1 MLPINDM
8 TLYCLYSVFHSNS
21 VVVYLSCCH
30 YYITCRVCRTRGN
43 LPKGITCI
51 IHGYLHN
58 LYLHCMASLQRL
70 TVRNQGHIMYDGW
83 SYWRRESNMLLSMRI
98 TISSATRSS
107 EVYTLPFDDFTSRS
121 DSRLHA

>member
-43 LPKGITCI
+43 LPKGVTCI

-58 LYLHCMASLQRL
+58 LYLHCIPFCSLFISLLCVYIDKQPHTEDSTEMQNKANEAL
-70 TVRNQGHIMYDGW
+70 YD
-83 SYWRRESNMLLSMRI
+83 EI
-98 TISSATRSS
+98 HISSEPPKTSIELETCSAYEVTKTR
-107 EVYTLPFDDFTSRS
+107 
-121 DSRLHA
+121 